1 MYHIVKKNAKAYKY
15 NYTDLAEITKL
26 LDRNGIEYYQYVAP
40 HENGSD
46 YIITVIVDQSTG
58 KEREVMGCKIIEPR
72 AGQTDNPAQ
81 FYGAALTYA
90 RRYSLLMAFGLAT
103 TDDDAASLRQSKPAT
118 LKEIQQYEVL
128 CGRKNID
135 PQTKYR
141 EVCKTT
147 TSYKN
152 MTGAQLGYVL
162 RTINDEGARK

>member
-26 LDRNGIEYYQYVAP
+26 LDRNGIDYYQYVEP

-46 YIITVIVDQSTG
+46 YIITAIKTPDG
-58 KEREVMGCKIIEPR
+58 KGERHVMGCKIIEPR

-118 LKEIQQYEVL
+118 IKEIQQYEAT
-128 CGRKNID
+128 CGRRNID
-135 PQTKYR
+135 PQAKYA

-147 TSYKN
+147 SNYKN
-152 MTGAQLGYVL
+152 MTGAQLGYLL
-162 RTINDEGARK
+162 RTINDEGAKK

>member
-1 MYHIVKKNAKAYKY
+1 MHHIIRKNAKAYKY

-46 YIITVIVDQSTG
+46 YMITVITDPETG
-58 KEREVMGCKIIEPR
+58 KEREIMGCKIIEPR
-72 AGQTDNPAQ
+72 AGQSDNPAQ

-118 LKEIQQYEVL
+118 LKEIQQYEAV
-128 CGRKNID
+128 CGRHNLN
-135 PQTKYR
+135 PQDYFKEHR
-141 EVCKTT
+141 FAGN
-147 TSYKN
+147 YKN
-152 MTGAQLGYVL
+152 MTGAQLGLLL
-162 RTINDEGARK
+162 RSINEGAKK